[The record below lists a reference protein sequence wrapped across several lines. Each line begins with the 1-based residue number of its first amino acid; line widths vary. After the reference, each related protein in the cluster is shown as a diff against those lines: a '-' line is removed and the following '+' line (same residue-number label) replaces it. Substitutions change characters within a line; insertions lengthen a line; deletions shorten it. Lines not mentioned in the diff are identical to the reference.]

1 MTVIGSTLG
10 RYRILDKLGEG
21 GMGDVYRACDT
32 RLDRTV
38 ALKVSKAEFSERFE
52 REARA
57 VAALNH
63 PNICT
68 LHDVGPNYLVM
79 ELVEGAPLKGP
90 LPVEKAVEYA
100 GQILD
105 ALDAAHRQGITHR
118 DLKPANILVTK
129 QGVKLLD
136 FGLAKRAVSPEGSQA
151 AFTQALTSQGQ
162 ILGTLQYMSP
172 EQLHGKEADAR
183 SDIFAFGCV
192 LHEMLSGTRTFEGS
206 SAASVIAAIL
216 EREPTPLDVAPPLDR
231 VVKTCLAKDPDQ
243 RFQTALD
250 LKRALQWSTS
260 PGSESQ
266 PGTARSRP
274 WPWMLVAATATTV
287 AVVIAAG
294 WVASY
299 LRGTASD
306 QPRAIHLSLNPPED
320 GQIILGNTVGGF
332 ALSPDGRTAA
342 YVASS
347 GGTTSLWVRPLDG
360 SPARSLSGT
369 GGAAYPFWS
378 PDSKSVAFFTSGK
391 LRRVEATGGAP
402 LTICDVAAA
411 RGGTWTSDGRILF
424 GALAGLFAVSDTPG
438 TPSPLTILGTSRGE
452 SSHRWPQMLPGG
464 RFIYWVQ
471 SKKVDVQGTYA
482 ASLAKPADS
491 VKLVSGSSNALYA
504 AAGDGRGYLLW
515 LRGGTLVAQGLDLA
529 TLKLVDE
536 PPHRIADPVTSVGVT
551 GQMNVS
557 ASNSGLLLYSAFNTL
572 GQFAWIDRTDP
583 EKRPLVTI
591 GEPGEYGGFRLSPD
605 RSRIAAMRD
614 RSGGTDIWLLE
625 VGRGVVNPFT
635 SPPDS
640 FVYPVW
646 SPSGLTIL
654 STSYST
660 RNLYRSDAA
669 GGISAERLTQS
680 TNAQYGADWSRDGRW
695 VLYWEIN
702 PGNPGNPGTQRDL
715 WALPT
720 THEGGPLG
728 DAKAQPYLRTPFTES
743 WGRFSPD
750 PGGPCWV
757 AYQSDQ
763 SGRYEVYVDTFPR
776 PRHKTM
782 ISKGGGTYPQWGV
795 GGHELF
801 YVSPDFRLMV
811 VDLRLTAD
819 SVEPSDPRAL
829 FRLPA
834 VDTGYSPYDVTSD
847 GQRFLVR
854 ATPEHGASQP
864 LTVIVNWPA
873 VMKKDAPAP

>member
-1 MTVIGSTLG
+1 VIGSTLG
-10 RYRILDKLGEG
+10 PYRILDKLGEG
-21 GMGDVYRACDT
+21 GMGDVYRARDT

-90 LPVEKAVEYA
+90 LRVDKAVEYA

-118 DLKPANILVTK
+118 DLKPANILVTR
-129 QGVKLLD
+129 QGIKLLD
-136 FGLAKRAVSPEGSQA
+136 FGLAKRAAPGEGGDA

-162 ILGTLQYMSP
+162 ILGTLQYMAP
-172 EQLHGKEADAR
+172 EQLHGQEADAR

-192 LHEMLSGTRTFEGS
+192 LHEMLSGRRTFEGS

-260 PGSESQ
+260 PGAESQ
-266 PGTARSRP
+266 PVTSGSRP
-274 WPWMLVAATATTV
+274 WPWMLVAAMATVV
-287 AVVIAAG
+287 ALVIAGG
-294 WVASY
+294 WVTSY
-299 LRGTASD
+299 LRRTPPIE
-306 QPRAIHLSLNPPED
+306 PRAIHLSLNPPED

-342 YVASS
+342 YVASR
-347 GGTTSLWVRPLDG
+347 GGTTSLWVRSLDG
-360 SPARSLSGT
+360 SSARPLSGT
-369 GGAAYPFWS
+369 EGAAYPFWS
-378 PDSKSVAFFTSGK
+378 PDNKSVAFFTSGK

-438 TPSPLTILGTSRGE
+438 TPSPLTVLDTSRGD

-464 RFIYWVQ
+464 RFLYWVQ
-471 SKKVDVQGTYA
+471 SKKADIQGTYA

-515 LRGGTLVAQGLDLA
+515 LRGGTLVAQELDLA
-529 TLKLVDE
+529 ALTLVGE
-536 PPHRIADPVTSVGVT
+536 AHRIADPVTSVGVT

-557 ASNSGLLLYSAFNTL
+557 VSSSGLLLYSAFNTL
-572 GQFAWIDRTDP
+572 GQFAWIDRAAP
-583 EKRPLVTI
+583 EKRPMVTI

-605 RSRIAAMRD
+605 KSRVAAMRD
-614 RSGGTDIWLLE
+614 RAGGTDIWLLE
-625 VGRGVVNPFT
+625 VARGVATPFT
-635 SPPDS
+635 FPPDS

-660 RNLYRSDAA
+660 RNLYRSDAS
-669 GGISAERLTQS
+669 GGSAAERLTQS
-680 TNAQYGADWSRDGRW
+680 TNAQYGVDWSRDGQW
-695 VLYWEIN
+695 VLYWEN
-702 PGNPGNPGTQRDL
+702 NPGTQRDL
-715 WALPT
+715 WTLPT
-720 THEGGPLG
+720 TPEGGALA
-728 DAKAQPYLRTPFTES
+728 DAKAQIYLRTPFTES
-743 WGRFSPD
+743 WGRFSPE
-750 PGGPCWV
+750 PGGPRRV
-757 AYQSDQ
+757 AYQSDE
-763 SGRYEVYVDTFPR
+763 SGRYEVYVDAFPH

-782 ISKGGGTYPQWGV
+782 ISKGGGTYPQWGA

-811 VDLRLTAD
+811 VDLTLTAD
-819 SVEPSDPRAL
+819 SVEPSVPRAL

-834 VDTGYSPYDVTSD
+834 VDIGYSPYDVTSD

-873 VMKKDAPAP
+873 LLKKETPAP